1 MGRYDQDAKVYAK
14 WAKEGRGQGQ
24 KENYKP
30 WLYVYNVP
38 SRGRSHRIWSYTSNR
53 VVHCLS
59 DLELSV
65 FLLLEWSF
73 VVEDIREQFPLDLNT
88 TLSIASD
95 LEFRHP
101 MLRGE
106 KIIMTTDF
114 LASTPLKSEP
124 YAAFQVKPD
133 SELDVPRVKEKL
145 AIEKAYWNS
154 LNIHFETISESS
166 IDYVKVRNIK
176 WLLPYTQSLMSEQ
189 TKAEAVSFWNQLT
202 REYADEKLLRLTNIV
217 DEMQNEEPGTALGEI
232 RDLLACRAA
241 SFDMSI
247 PYIQLYASDI
257 CFPQN
262 LAMTDESIL

>member
-1 MGRYDQDAKVYAK
+1 MGRYDQNAKVYAK

-124 YAAFQVKPD
+124 YVLICITHVHALWV
-133 SELDVPRVKEKL
+133 LL
-145 AIEKAYWNS
+145 NS
-154 LNIHFETISESS
+154 LGFLASS
-166 IDYVKVRNIK
+166 SRSGMGKPK
-176 WLLPYTQSLMSEQ
+176 THCLMG
-189 TKAEAVSFWNQLT
+189 
-202 REYADEKLLRLTNIV
+202 YA
-217 DEMQNEEPGTALGEI
+217 
-232 RDLLACRAA
+232 
-241 SFDMSI
+241 
-247 PYIQLYASDI
+247 
-257 CFPQN
+257 
-262 LAMTDESIL
+262 